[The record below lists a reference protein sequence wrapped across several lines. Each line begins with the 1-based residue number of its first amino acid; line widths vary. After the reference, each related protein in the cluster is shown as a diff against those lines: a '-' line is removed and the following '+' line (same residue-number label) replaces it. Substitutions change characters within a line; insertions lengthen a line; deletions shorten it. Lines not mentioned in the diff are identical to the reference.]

1 MDFIQMKVELLLIH
15 QNLDDIQDLIM
26 SEKIYFQ
33 FGQKITYNRTLYS
46 FNGSKQINPT
56 MNSLNNRKLQWQK
69 RIINKIHI
77 FKFLKL

>member
-1 MDFIQMKVELLLIH
+1 MKVELLLIH

-33 FGQKITYNRTLYS
+33 FGQKITYNRTLYA